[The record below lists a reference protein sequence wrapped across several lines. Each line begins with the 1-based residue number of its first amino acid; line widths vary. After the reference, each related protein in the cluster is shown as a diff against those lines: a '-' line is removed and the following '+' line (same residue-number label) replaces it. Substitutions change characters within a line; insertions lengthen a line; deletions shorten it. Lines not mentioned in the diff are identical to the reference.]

1 MHNYDGFVV
10 LALLAILVAWGI
22 GKIRKRVNMRTDRKI
37 YAGIIVIFVIVALAL
52 WATHRG

>member
-22 GKIRKRVNMRTDRKI
+22 GKIRKRVNMRTDRKV
-37 YAGIIVIFVIVALAL
+37 YTGIIVVFVIVALAL
-52 WATHRG
+52 WVTNR